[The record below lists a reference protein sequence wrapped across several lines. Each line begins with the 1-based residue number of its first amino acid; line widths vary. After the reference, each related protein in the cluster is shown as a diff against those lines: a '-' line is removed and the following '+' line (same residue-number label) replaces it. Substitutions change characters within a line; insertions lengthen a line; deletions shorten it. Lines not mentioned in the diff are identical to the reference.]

1 MLAAVFYLVIL
12 LLYSPLLTLI
22 GLANVAVYLVII
34 FLSNTAHDLQEL
46 KKTGMA
52 ELLMIEE
59 NQSDPRRADADGLPD
74 TERPGVCRKSD
85 GQRLPRQAGAAEELQ
100 RAFAAHGV
108 ELAVDEVREICVA
121 IMAKKDGTLDEGRW
135 SRSPA
140 AAS

>member
-12 LLYSPLLTLI
+12 LPYSPLLTLI
-22 GLANVAVYLVII
+22 GLANVAVCLVII
-34 FLSNTAHDLQEL
+34 FLSNRAHDLQEL

-85 GQRLPRQAGAAEELQ
+85 GQRLPRQAGAAE
-100 RAFAAHGV
+100 
-108 ELAVDEVREICVA
+108 
-121 IMAKKDGTLDEGRW
+121 
-135 SRSPA
+135 
-140 AAS
+140 